1 MRRAEIVFSDTSGV
15 VSFGIKLAIFE
26 LVFIFRSIN
35 LNPGMES
42 SY

>member
-1 MRRAEIVFSDTSGV
+1 MRREETVFSDTSKV
-15 VSFGIKLAIFE
+15 VLFGIKLAIFE
-26 LVFIFRSIN
+26 LVFTFRSIN